1 MTVWEHRPPVTFRMR
16 ALGAA
21 LFLASLSARAQ
32 SAPPEATKPM
42 PGALRV
48 GVESGAGLLGGAI
61 LGGAAAWTLYSA
73 LGSSQTV
80 SEDSRRTAAQVG
92 AAVGMSVGAPIG
104 VSLAGKLLN
113 RRGSFIVSWLSSVAG
128 LGVGYGIYG
137 LARSGSD
144 SSLAKGTYALTL
156 LLPVAGAV
164 LGYELSSPSDAD
176 LHAEAGQLVPA
187 LALSPRGAAI
197 GLSGRF

>member
-1 MTVWEHRPPVTFRMR
+1 MR
-16 ALGAA
+16 ALSAA
-21 LFLASLSARAQ
+21 LFLACLSARAQ
-32 SAPPEATKPM
+32 SAPPEATRPM
-42 PGALRV
+42 PTALRV

-73 LGSSQTV
+73 LGSSQTGN
-80 SEDSRRTAAQVG
+80 EDSRRTAAQVG

-104 VSLAGKLLN
+104 VSLAGQLLN
-113 RRGSFIVSWLSSVAG
+113 RRGSFIISWLSSVAG

-164 LGYELSSPSDAD
+164 IGYELSSPSDAD
-176 LHAEAGQLVPA
+176 RHAESGEILPA
-187 LALSPRGAAI
+187 LALSPRGAALGVI
-197 GLSGRF
+197 GRF